1 MISIKKEIEY
11 VNSQIENAL
20 SLVKE
25 EHTDLMDFKHEV
37 MTAELNLFRER
48 LRALRL
54 MSKKRELNFNHYLQT
69 GKFLP

>member
-1 MISIKKEIEY
+1 MISIKKEIEN
-11 VNSQIENAL
+11 VNFQIENAL

-25 EHTDLMDFKHEV
+25 EHTDLNNLHHEV

-54 MSKKRELNFNHYLQT
+54 MSRKKELNFAYYLRT